1 MWLSKKS
8 SVSKERRLKS
18 KRLVKQN
25 KTDIS
30 SIRGSFTTYSEEED
44 CLIEVVFET
53 ICKVAIVSCLIVS
66 VLYMVFTRF
75 WWERILYVFRQST
88 PNQC

>member
-18 KRLVKQN
+18 KRFVKQN

-30 SIRGSFTTYSEEED
+30 SVKGSFTTYSEEEED
-44 CLIEVVFET
+44 GVIEVVFET
-53 ICKVAIVSCLIVS
+53 TCKVAILACLIVS
-66 VLYMVFTRF
+66 CLYMVLTRF
-75 WWERILYVFRQST
+75 
-88 PNQC
+88 

>member
-8 SVSKERRLKS
+8 SVNKERRLKS

-30 SIRGSFTTYSEEED
+30 NVKGSFTTYSEEED
-44 CLIEVVFET
+44 SLVEVVFET

-66 VLYMVFTRF
+66 VLYMVYNR
-75 WWERILYVFRQST
+75 V
-88 PNQC
+88 